1 MKKYIGLIS
10 LVFVMVFPLQTFAN
24 SYTNDLGVVI
34 TEEDYNNFRKIYSEK
49 YISVLTQEE
58 YDRLKS
64 LNLDFNNV
72 NKTEKYIKTE
82 YNHTTGESEDTIIT
96 KEEFDSASAEP
107 QSRATVIET
116 SYKYTSLYL
125 VKVSDSNRTAY
136 MSYTALWKI
145 MPAVRSFDVNGIRL
159 SNMEV
164 VNGTQQG
171 KQVYTLNGTTDFVQ
185 YNFNGTNIKNLS
197 NGFGISMNLLNS
209 NVTYLEST
217 IDSSLGIL
225 AYPAGLFASYQ
236 HAIED
241 VSLATSQNY
250 TIGVGLGDVFVFNNG
265 IGSKYDGMEGT
276 YDFITS

>member
-1 MKKYIGLIS
+1 
-10 LVFVMVFPLQTFAN
+10 
-24 SYTNDLGVVI
+24 
-34 TEEDYNNFRKIYSEK
+34 
-49 YISVLTQEE
+49 
-58 YDRLKS
+58 
-64 LNLDFNNV
+64 
-72 NKTEKYIKTE
+72 
-82 YNHTTGESEDTIIT
+82 
-96 KEEFDSASAEP
+96 
-107 QSRATVIET
+107 
-116 SYKYTSLYL
+116 
-125 VKVSDSNRTAY
+125 